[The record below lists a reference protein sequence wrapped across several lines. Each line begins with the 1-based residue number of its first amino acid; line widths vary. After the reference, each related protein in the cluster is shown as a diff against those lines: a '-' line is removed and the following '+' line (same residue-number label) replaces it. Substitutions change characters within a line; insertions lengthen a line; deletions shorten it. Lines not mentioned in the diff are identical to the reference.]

1 MACARQSGA
10 FAAMAAGTPGGLVQ
24 PFDLSPKRARPRLI
38 EPDLALVQGWPVG
51 VSSLAMAPPSQPALI
66 ALELMREGKET
77 GVRFEVRGGEATLG
91 RYSVMTGPVDV
102 DLGILQDHER
112 FRIGLP
118 HLRLALRAGSWRAEP
133 LTWAYPTLLDG
144 EALRGDG
151 DDLEDKQLLAMGN
164 ALFRVHIMQREAP
177 ALVLPGEGPR
187 LCLKVDGAPSGVVV
201 PLVEPGVVLGRYS
214 PSTGGVD
221 VDLGGLP
228 DAMQVTLARR
238 HARFFPYQ
246 GCWCVESLTAR
257 GPVTINRH
265 AAIRDVRAL
274 STGDE
279 VALGNVVFI
288 YAEGGQGEATDPPDE
303 QSPDTTRREGAAGEG
318 GAA

>member
-1 MACARQSGA
+1 MACARQN
-10 FAAMAAGTPGGLVQ
+10 TGGLVQ

-51 VSSLAMAPPSQPALI
+51 VSTLAMAPPSLPALI

-77 GVRFEVRGGEATLG
+77 GIRFEVRGAEATLG

-102 DLGILQDHER
+102 DLGSLQDHER

-118 HLRLALRAGSWRAEP
+118 HLRLALRAGTWRAEP
-133 LTWAYPTLLDG
+133 LTWSYPTLLDG

-151 DDLEDKQLLAMGN
+151 EALEDKQLLALGN
-164 ALFRVHIMQREAP
+164 ALFRVHILHREAP
-177 ALVLPGEGPR
+177 ALVLPGEGAR

-221 VDLGGLP
+221 VELGVLP

-246 GCWCVESLTAR
+246 GCWCVESLTPR

-265 AAIRDVRAL
+265 GAIRDVRAL

-279 VALGNVVFI
+279 VALGNVTFI
-288 YAEGGQGEATDPPDE
+288 YAEGGQAEPTDPPQPSQE
-303 QSPDTTRREGAAGEG
+303 ESPDTTRREGAAGKG